1 MISTKSHSD
10 AGGDPLLPEGDDWLR
25 AGLRSASHVIYE
37 TLTAVKA
44 AVETY
49 RQAPAEQPPLQE
61 ACVHLR
67 QLHGAL
73 VMLEFDQG
81 AQLITES
88 EYIVRGLLQ
97 GDERIAEACNLLLR
111 AIHELQA
118 TLEPLDTHLRP
129 LLGLEAVIEEL
140 SDFVSGQRDL
150 FYPLTD
156 PRSPVPEL
164 EFEVLRAGERHGQVG
179 EHGQVP
185 DAETGEYVAQ
195 IKDRLKEVV
204 QVMPQWWEDLHDA
217 QLLDSLRQS
226 FHVIADRA
234 RSLNLAELADLAEL
248 LERLVAKVN
257 DDMISM
263 TSQMMYGVI
272 EQGVLKLGVLFL
284 QYCRPHDPPQGGA
297 ERARLASALADMQLL
312 TNEVASLASD
322 TRLASAHP
330 IHHEGLELRDSAIS
344 VGAERTAGGD
354 GGASWDEVDGFNKV
368 EDLLIE
374 ANLLHS
380 QLLPRINMMKH
391 QQQHIQTQLAY
402 LQRSAGDAPAPVNQ
416 TADALG
422 EDGIAEKV
430 VAMMNANQL
439 LAKLISEAEACL
451 LKYRQATHEVQRVIF
466 GGVARASRGELPAV

>member
-1 MISTKSHSD
+1 MISTKSYSD
-10 AGGDPLLPEGDDWLR
+10 ADVNLLLPEGDDWMR
-25 AGLRSASHVIYE
+25 AGLRSASHVVYE
-37 TLTAVKA
+37 TLTTVKA
-44 AVETY
+44 TVEAY
-49 RQAPAEQPPLQE
+49 KQAPVEQRPLQE

-67 QLHGAL
+67 QLRGAL
-73 VMLEFDQG
+73 AMLEFDQG
-81 AQLITES
+81 AQLVAES

-97 GDERIAEACNLLLR
+97 GEERIAEACNLLLR

-129 LLGLEAVIEEL
+129 LLGLEAVIDEL
-140 SDFVSGQRDL
+140 SNFVSGQRDL
-150 FYPLTD
+150 FHPLSD
-156 PRSPVPEL
+156 PRPPAPEL
-164 EFEVLRAGERHGQVG
+164 EFEVLRAGERHGQGG
-179 EHGQVP
+179 EHGHVP

-204 QVMPQWWEDLHDA
+204 QVMPQWWEDLRDA
-217 QLLDSLRQS
+217 RLLDSLRRS

-234 RSLNLAELADLAEL
+234 RSLNLTELADLAEL

-257 DDMISM
+257 EDMISM

-272 EQGVLKLGVLFL
+272 EQGVLKLGMLFL
-284 QYCRPHDPPQGGA
+284 RYCRPHDPPQGGV
-297 ERARLASALADMQLL
+297 ERARLAGALADMQLL

-322 TRLASAHP
+322 SRLTSTRH
-330 IHHEGLELRDSAIS
+330 IHHEGLEMRDSMTSA
-344 VGAERTAGGD
+344 GAD
-354 GGASWDEVDGFNKV
+354 GVVWGNSGASRDEADGFNKV

-391 QQQHIQTQLAY
+391 QQQHIQTQLAN
-402 LQRSAGDAPAPVNQ
+402 LQRSAGDAPAPES
-416 TADALG
+416 ADARS

-466 GGVARASRGELPAV
+466 SGVARASRGELPAT